1 MNTLQ
6 TKQKSSVFAAV
17 LAALSGVCI
26 FLGALGLKDA
36 SVKQASGEIAV
47 EMAQELSA
55 EYAFGD
61 VFTLPACTFT
71 KDGKTA
77 QGIASLQYPDGTQ
90 TGKTEVTLNQG
101 GNYVLRYLASID
113 EKVYTKEYSFTVYG
127 RLASYNSEKTSME
140 YGLCTHLGANSEG
153 LTVRI
158 ANGDALT
165 FDHVFD
171 MTKMTVATKLLEGFV
186 VPNVAGTADFTRMVF
201 TFTDIEDPSVQLVY
215 NGNFH
220 NDVNAYGLTYFTA
233 AGNGQLQTG
242 LEKAGTLHVGTTLG
256 CMVPHS
262 FIAKDTGLYWGAQKP
277 TDAAP
282 DAKKFCISYDYKSNQ
297 AWAGGKFISD
307 LDDSSYYS
315 SLWFGFPSGK
325 AKLTISALNYNDAT
339 ANICFTSILGVDLS
353 AKNYIDEEAPV
364 ITVENEYETMPNAVV
379 GETYPVPEANAF
391 DRVSGKSDVN
401 VSVWQN
407 YGTDSQKM
415 VDIQNGKF
423 AVDQVGTYAIVYT
436 AQDYAGNIA
445 REVLWVRAIL
455 SKYHSKLKINIDI
468 ENAPTQIEV
477 GTLQSLP
484 QTTVSGGSGKV
495 SVSYSLTNGNNT
507 CEIVDGKFRLE
518 LVGDWVLTCTATDY
532 IGMKAV
538 DQCVIK
544 GVTSGKPVLHE
555 APVLPSGYVSGAEY
569 ALPMLYAY
577 DYSGGGKTQ
586 KVCDVAVTYGEKTQ
600 TYLAGETFTP
610 TVENDKDFIKIE
622 YKSNGETLFEQD
634 VPVRV
639 VLGKEPIP
647 NSTGRYRD
655 VVNIE
660 KYFYSTDDLTIV
672 NNYELAGYQGIK
684 ISANSQM
691 DSAKVQFINPQAA
704 NVFSLAFLTIPNQSN
719 FSKIHVTLID
729 GENSNVSVRATLQK
743 AEGKTLLLVGDK
755 ALELTLDF
763 DSAQAAPFLIGYTDG
778 AFVVNASTSV
788 GIEKAENGE
797 SFYGFP
803 SGKVYFE
810 IEICD
815 AQVGDAIF
823 LHKICDVNASN
834 TRDNTRPNLS
844 TENALATTAVKDSV
858 YTVQR
863 VLASDV
869 LCPNVKASL
878 TVIAPNGSV
887 ATSVDGILLEN
898 VDATR
903 DYQIQLQEY
912 GEYLVSVVAQEEN
925 WKFTNKA
932 YLEYAL
938 SVIDGEKP
946 TLSFNGE
953 FQKELKVG
961 ETLII
966 PGYTVADN
974 FTKAEEISVIK
985 MVINPKG
992 MPVYLGKD
1000 STALKCEY
1008 AGVYEIYFY
1017 VYDQMGNL
1025 TTYQTSVTVK

>member
-6 TKQKSSVFAAV
+6 TKQKRSVFAAV

-26 FLGALGLKDA
+26 FLGALSLKDA
-36 SVKQASGEIAV
+36 SVKQAAGEIAV
-47 EMAQELSA
+47 EMGQELSA

-77 QGIASLQYPDGTQ
+77 QGVASLQYPDGTQ
-90 TGKTEVTLNQG
+90 TGEAEVTLNQG
-101 GNYVLRYLASID
+101 GNYVLRYLANID
-113 EKVYTKEYSFTVYG
+113 EKVYTKEYSFKVYG
-127 RLASYNSEKTSME
+127 RLASYKSEKTSME
-140 YGLCTHLGANSEG
+140 YGVCTHLGANSEG

-158 ANGDALT
+158 ANGDSLT

-220 NDVNAYGLTYFTA
+220 NDTNAYGLTYFTA

-262 FIAKDTGLYWGAQKP
+262 FVAKDTGLYWGAQKP
-277 TDAAP
+277 VDAAP

-297 AWAGGKFISD
+297 AWAGGKFVSD
-307 LDDSSYYS
+307 LDDSNYYS

-339 ANICFTSILGVDLS
+339 ANMCFTSILGVDLS

-364 ITVENEYETMPNAVV
+364 ITVDNEYETMPNAVV
-379 GETYPVPEANAF
+379 GESYPVPEATAT

-407 YGTDSQKM
+407 YGTDAQKM

-423 AVDQVGTYAIVYT
+423 AVEQVGTYAIVYQ
-436 AQDYAGNIA
+436 AQDYAGNTA

-455 SKYHSKLKINIDI
+455 SKYHSKLKIDI
-468 ENAPTQIEV
+468 VDAPTQIEV
-477 GTLQSLP
+477 GTLQELP
-484 QTTVSGGSGKV
+484 KTTFSGGSGNV
-495 SVSYSLTNGNNT
+495 SVSYSLTNGSNT

-518 LVGDWVLTCTATDY
+518 QVGDWVLTCTVTDY
-532 IGMKAV
+532 IGMQAT

-555 APVLPSGYVSGAEY
+555 TPVLPSGYVSGATY
-569 ALPMLYAY
+569 TLPLLYAY
-577 DYSGGGKTQ
+577 EYSGGAKTQ
-586 KVCDVAVTYGEKTQ
+586 KVCDVAVTYGGNTA
-600 TYLAGETFTP
+600 TYQAGKTFTP
-610 TVENDKDFIKIE
+610 TVENDKDFIKIA

-647 NSTGRYRD
+647 NSTGRFRD

-684 ISANSQM
+684 ITANSQM
-691 DSAKVQFINPQAA
+691 DSAKTQFINPQAENA
-704 NVFSLAFLTIPNQSN
+704 FSLAFLTVPGQSK
-719 FSKIHVTLID
+719 FTKINVTLTD
-729 GENSNVSVRATLQK
+729 SENSDVSVRATLQK
-743 AEGKTLLLVGDK
+743 AEGKTLLFVGDK
-755 ALELTLDF
+755 TLELTVDF
-763 DSAQAAPFLIGYTDG
+763 DSAQATAFLLGYTDG
-778 AFVVNASTSV
+778 AFVVNAATSV
-788 GIEKAENGE
+788 GISKTQKGE
-797 SFYGFP
+797 AFNGFP

-815 AQVGDAIF
+815 AQEGDAIF
-823 LHKICDVNASN
+823 LHKICDVNANN

-844 TENALATTAVKDSV
+844 TENELATTAVKDSV

-863 VLASDV
+863 VLACDV

-887 ATSVDGILLEN
+887 ATSVDGVALQN
-898 VDATR
+898 VDATK
-903 DYQIQLQEY
+903 DYQILLSEY

-946 TLSFNGE
+946 TLTFNGE

-961 ETLII
+961 ELLLF
-966 PGYTVADN
+966 PDYTVADN
-974 FTKAEEISVIK
+974 FTKAEEISVIR

-992 MPVYLGKD
+992 MPVYLSKD
-1000 STALKCEY
+1000 SNALKCEY